1 MSFRPALD
9 EAYGTSKVAMKL
21 PEKWEPMKGGLP
33 LAALVGGL
41 LLARG
46 MSRSADAGVADAKL
60 KHNVQ
65 RFDESNRN
73 SQINSTLRGGA
84 PLDPMGSLLYQNER
98 ADSGIPGDVNMF
110 DKAAAAVGEEAGR
123 VLAKAAGIGGAIGSA
138 LGAVNKAPNL
148 LVGGAQKLLKP
159 IVSKIPGPGLLGKA
173 AIGAGVLGAGMLAAK
188 GAKKAGEFGM
198 APPQEHA
205 LGGHSA
211 ALPSYVNQYG
221 VPTMG

>member
-1 MSFRPALD
+1 M
-9 EAYGTSKVAMKL
+9 GTGDMEKVA
-21 PEKWEPMKGGLP
+21 EAQAKWSPMKGGLP

-46 MSRSADAGVADAKL
+46 MSRSADAGVAKAEL

-65 RFDESNRN
+65 RFEEANRN
-73 SQINSTLRGGA
+73 APMNAALRGGV
-84 PLDPMGSLLYQNER
+84 PLDPMGSMLYQGER
-98 ADSGIPGDVNMF
+98 SDSDIPGDMSLF
-110 DKAAAAVGEEAGR
+110 DKAAAAIGEEAGR
-123 VLAKAAGIGGAIGSA
+123 VLAKTAGIGGMLGSA
-138 LGAVNKAPNL
+138 LGAVNKAPNA
-148 LVGGAQKLLKP
+148 LVSGAQKLLKP
-159 IVSKIPGPGLLGKA
+159 VVSAIPGPGLLGKA